1 MKRTSPEKT
10 TTELVQFLNK
20 IFTQNKKKSGVIAVS
35 GGVDSAV
42 SLTLLCKALGS
53 ENVFPIL
60 LPYKRQSTEDSE
72 LICSWNKIPKK
83 NWQIVNIEPLV
94 QVAVAIL
101 PGLSE
106 DQMRLGNIMARSR
119 MLVVYDFAKALN
131 ALVCG
136 TENRSEEFLGYFT
149 RFGDEA
155 SDIEP
160 IQSLYKTQV
169 WELAKHLGLP
179 EVFVTKA
186 PSAGLWQD
194 QTDEAELGFSYTQA
208 DAVLAALLD
217 AHGGRRYVQ
226 LIEGSN
232 LKAVHDELTGELPEI
247 APETIKK
254 VLQQVA
260 SQQFKHEVP
269 YTL

>member
-1 MKRTSPEKT
+1 MKLTNPEKT
-10 TTELVQFLNK
+10 TTELVQFLSK
-20 IFTQNKKKSGVIAVS
+20 IFKQNKKKSGIIAVS

-42 SLTLLCKALGS
+42 SLTLLTKALGPQ
-53 ENVFPIL
+53 NVFPVL
-60 LPYKRQSTEDSE
+60 LPYKRQSIEDSE
-72 LICSWNKIPKK
+72 LVCSWNKIPKK
-83 NWQIVNIEPLV
+83 NWQIVNIEPFV
-94 QVAVAIL
+94 QVAMAIL
-101 PGLSE
+101 PGLAE
-106 DQMRLGNIMARSR
+106 DRMRLGNVMARSR
-119 MLVVYDFAKALN
+119 MIVVYDLAKALN

-169 WELAKHLGLP
+169 WEIARHLGLP

-194 QTDEAELGFSYTQA
+194 QTDEKELGYSYA
-208 DAVLAALLD
+208 DADMVLGALLD
-217 AHGGRRYVQ
+217 DQGGRRYLQ
-226 LIEGSN
+226 LIEGNRLS
-232 LKAVHDELTGELPEI
+232 LVQIELESELPQLSAEV
-247 APETIKK
+247 IKK
-254 VLQQVA
+254 VLQQVI